1 MAGLP
6 SRYRSP
12 PRARVDRRRGDA
24 GDQRPED
31 LRPRLGHRA
40 GIRPAD
46 GQRDRAADV
55 EDGVRCA
62 RLRARERLG
71 CLPAASR
78 RPSDG
83 VQPQAAT
90 RGRHLMATM
99 QVTATAPP
107 RRSRSA
113 RLVGALTHGPVAIAL
128 VIVGLVWLVPTIGL
142 LVSSFR
148 SAAENSASGWWTAFS
163 APAQLTLDPYRN
175 LLADP
180 QMVHSLVNTALI
192 TIPSSLLV
200 VAVAALAAYAFA
212 WMRFPGRDWL
222 FPVVVGLLVVP
233 LQIALIPVARLY
245 NLLGIFGTIPA
256 VVLFHVAFGLPFA
269 IFLLRN
275 FFVGLPHELLE
286 AARMDGASEGR
297 IFVRV
302 VLPLALPAIASLL
315 IFQFLW
321 VWNDLLV
328 ALVFASSES
337 QPLTVTI
344 REQLR
349 SFGSNI
355 DIIAPA
361 AFLQMMVPLL
371 VFSAFQRYFVQGL
384 LAGST
389 K

>member
-1 MAGLP
+1 
-6 SRYRSP
+6 
-12 PRARVDRRRGDA
+12 
-24 GDQRPED
+24 
-31 LRPRLGHRA
+31 
-40 GIRPAD
+40 
-46 GQRDRAADV
+46 
-55 EDGVRCA
+55 
-62 RLRARERLG
+62 
-71 CLPAASR
+71 
-78 RPSDG
+78 
-83 VQPQAAT
+83 
-90 RGRHLMATM
+90 MATV
-99 QVTATAPP
+99 QDTATAPS

-222 FPVVVGLLVVP
+222 FLVVVGLLVVP

-245 NLLGIFGTIPA
+245 NVLGIFGTIPA

-371 VFSAFQRYFVQGL
+371 VFFAFQRYFVQGL